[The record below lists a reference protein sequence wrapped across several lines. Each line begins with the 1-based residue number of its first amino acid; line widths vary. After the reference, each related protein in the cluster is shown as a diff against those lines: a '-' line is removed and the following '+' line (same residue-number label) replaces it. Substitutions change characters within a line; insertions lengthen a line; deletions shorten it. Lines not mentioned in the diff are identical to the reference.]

1 MNAADATP
9 EAVLL
14 PGVPF
19 PLSWEQPPDHW
30 EPVVSA
36 AGEVGLVIEA
46 GPQSDLFVSPD
57 GTEPT
62 LNAPRLL
69 GLPDPQFQ
77 LRALVNVEFGATFDA
92 GVLLLWGHQRS
103 WAKLCLENSPAGQ
116 PMVVSVVTRGRSDD
130 ANNVDVTGSSAW
142 LRISS
147 PSRGSYAF
155 HAATD
160 GVHWKLVRHF
170 HLDPGPDHV
179 MRLGFVAQSPTGEGC
194 RASFSQLRY
203 LPEALD
209 DLRNGE

>member
-1 MNAADATP
+1 MNAAD
-9 EAVLL
+9 AVLL
-14 PGVPF
+14 PGVGF

-30 EPVVSA
+30 EPVISAA

-46 GPQSDLFVSPD
+46 GPHSDLFVPPD

-69 GLPDPQFQ
+69 GVPDPQFQ
-77 LRALVNVEFGATFDA
+77 LSALVEVEFGSAFDA
-92 GVLLLWGHQRS
+92 GVLLLWGQQRS
-103 WAKLCLENSPAGQ
+103 WAKLCLENSAAGQ

-142 LRISS
+142 LRISCLG
-147 PSRGSYAF
+147 PGSYAF

-160 GVHWKLVRHF
+160 GVHWNLVRHF

-179 MRLGFVAQSPTGEGC
+179 MRLGFVAQSPTGVGC

-203 LPEALD
+203 LPEPLE